1 MLPKMAFTGFASRY
15 KEPELKEGFQDI
27 FKVGFTVCASVLLFR
42 QSLA

>member
-27 FKVGFTVCASVLLFR
+27 FKVNFTVCAFVLLFR
-42 QSLA
+42 KLFA